1 MLYSEFKERQN
12 RFVAALKIGSPFLAL
27 IIVYIGV
34 FAIFEIQSNNFVLL
48 LLFIFVYIYYIFY
61 MIYKGFRES
70 LVDYTQAFNAHII
83 TKEIQKVIN
92 KKDKEGFIAMLN
104 VLNTASI
111 EEQYGV
117 TVQNQVLKHLVEK
130 LNEYLSSFGL
140 KKIPIGHYQNGSFLL
155 IFNEVSSKKHLD
167 HLLTGFCKE
176 IKLKGIF
183 KIEIKLKSASIE
195 KSYDNNVKNIISK
208 LINTFQEIESDL
220 QDILKPDEFDHLV
233 KNAVQ
238 TRNFIFNYQ
247 ALYPFDNIE
256 KRTNIFS
263 VNMKLLIDHYGAL
276 TRSQIAYSIKKNGY
290 EIKFDQ
296 LVLEMLF
303 GEIKLILTS
312 YPDFR
317 FIVKISPVSFR
328 NRGFLIFLKEL
339 LKSSEIKANSIY
351 FAFEEKKTYDEF
363 ERFKEIINNYKE
375 LGFGVVFERFG
386 SSNSGF
392 EYLKHGLPFD
402 MVSFDLEF
410 IKNIH
415 LESYRLMLKTLI
427 SFAKNL
433 NVKTLVKFIDKESVL
448 HVLNSAQ
455 PDFAQG
461 FLFDKPHELKDF

>member
-1 MLYSEFKERQN
+1 
-12 RFVAALKIGSPFLAL
+12 
-27 IIVYIGV
+27 
-34 FAIFEIQSNNFVLL
+34 
-48 LLFIFVYIYYIFY
+48 